1 MAKSKRIGATLVLS
15 GGNFFA
21 NAKKAATSLKDLK
34 KNFDNSSKGA
44 NSMKRAFGSAASGT
58 ASLTKSLLGLS
69 AVRKTVSLVTGS
81 IDSALERMVTM
92 TNFKRTMTA
101 ISGSADAANQS
112 LEALKGVTKG
122 TAYGLDVA
130 ASAVQ
135 NFTTRGMSI
144 DESTSEVAKWCDAV
158 AFYGNGTNEALS
170 TVTDAL
176 GKMLSKGKV
185 EMEQQNRLTDNGI
198 NAAGIYAQ
206 ATGRSV
212 TAVLEDLQKGNIS
225 SKKFI
230 TTVSKAFTE
239 GTNGVLNISGAA
251 KSAGGTWATTI
262 SNMKA
267 AVTRGVVSITE
278 KTNSALQNAGFGTIQ
293 NGIKS
298 FGEKME
304 SVLGRVGDKV
314 GEFVGKAAPFIT
326 NEFMPAV
333 SNAVDYIMK
342 NTPNIQDAV
351 AKAIDNIE
359 PTLSN
364 IWEGIKQGAKAAGKM
379 LSWVNDNWFWLKDA
393 IKLTVGVIAGIKITK
408 KITDI
413 TSKIK
418 LAKKAVS
425 ESFGITMSVS
435 KAAGGALKSI
445 GKGAG
450 TALKTVGKTS
460 ADAAKLAGKGAV
472 SAAKT
477 AGKGAVSAAKFVGK
491 GTVEL
496 AKTAG
501 KGTVTAAKAVGK
513 GAVSAAKFVGKGSV
527 ELAKAAGKGTVSA
540 AKAVGTG
547 AVSAIKLAGKGIT
560 GVMGLI
566 GKGISAAFVTS
577 PVGWIVLAIAALIT
591 VGILVY
597 KNWDKISAWFVN
609 MWNKIKDGASWC
621 WNGIKN
627 VFSAIGGWFGRVFN
641 SAKDAICKAFQA
653 VRDFVKSIWDGV
665 VGIIKGAINSVIKGM
680 NSMISGA
687 VNGIN
692 KLIGGINKVTGAVGI
707 PAIPQITAPQIP
719 MLATGGVITR
729 LGNVIVGER
738 GPEMLTLPRGAMVTP
753 LPAGAGGNTYSNT
766 FYVNVNADEAGAAE
780 RFVRRVKEILD
791 NM

>member
-81 IDSALERMVTM
+81 IDSALERMDTM

-293 NGIKS
+293 NGIKG

-326 NEFMPAV
+326 DKLMPALSGV
-333 SNAVDYIMK
+333 VDNWDRLAPVIGGVIVAVLAYEGAIKVATAAQTALNIVMSLNPIGLIVAGVALLAAGFVLLYKKSESFRNILSAIGNWAK
-342 NTPNIQDAV
+342 NTWNGIVESLKPCILAVENAFKQVWEVIKIVWGYVKPYFQASWESIKAVFSFASSFIVAGFRFAWESIKAVWNIATSFF
-351 AKAIDNIE
+351 AAIWSTIAGIFSVVKSV
-359 PTLSN
+359 LSGD
-364 IWEGIKQGAKAAGKM
+364 WQGA
-379 LSWVNDNWFWLKDA
+379 WDA
-393 IKLTVGVIAGIKITK
+393 IKGIVGAWAGFFKSVWENIKK
-408 KITDI
+408 PFSACADWF
-413 TSKIK
+413 
-418 LAKKAVS
+418 KA
-425 ESFGITMSVS
+425 
-435 KAAGGALKSI
+435 
-445 GKGAG
+445 
-450 TALKTVGKTS
+450 
-460 ADAAKLAGKGAV
+460 
-472 SAAKT
+472 
-477 AGKGAVSAAKFVGK
+477 
-491 GTVEL
+491 
-496 AKTAG
+496 
-501 KGTVTAAKAVGK
+501 
-513 GAVSAAKFVGKGSV
+513 
-527 ELAKAAGKGTVSA
+527 
-540 AKAVGTG
+540 
-547 AVSAIKLAGKGIT
+547 
-560 GVMGLI
+560 
-566 GKGISAAFVTS
+566 
-577 PVGWIVLAIAALIT
+577 
-591 VGILVY
+591 
-597 KNWDKISAWFVN
+597 
-609 MWNKIKDGASWC
+609 
-621 WNGIKN
+621 
-627 VFSAIGGWFGRVFN
+627 VFSAAGEAIKKIFN
-641 SAKDAICKAFQA
+641 SIVGLINEKI
-653 VRDFVKSIWDGV
+653 SGGV
-665 VGIIKGAINSVIKGM
+665 DKLNSLISGV
-680 NSMISGA
+680 NAISGA
-687 VNGIN
+687 I
-692 KLIGGINKVTGAVGI
+692 GI
-707 PAIPQITAPQIP
+707 PAIPLITAPQIP